1 MKVYNHHNE
10 ENGNNKVKMHQNFII
25 IIIIIIIINNMCH
38 ITKWILLIF
47 KNALFFFRIPLMAS
61 LNILCSDPN
70 NFLKEITPKIR
81 KEALFN

>member
-25 IIIIIIIINNMCH
+25 IIIIIINNMCH

-47 KNALFFFRIPLMAS
+47 KNVLFFFRIPLRAS
-61 LNILCSDPN
+61 LSILCSDPN
-70 NFLKEITPKIR
+70 NF
-81 KEALFN
+81 